1 MTIPLTPPGDHT
13 PAYAATDLTT
23 CDTEPIHVPGA
34 IQPHGLLLAVADE
47 TLEVV
52 MASANTVSLL
62 GLATDDVVGRP
73 LADVLGPRAAQL
85 VQGRAGEG
93 FPGEPLVVVL
103 DEVGRGELAG
113 LECDLRVHRSGAR
126 TVVELETVERVRA
139 TPMSYQSAR
148 SAMARLG
155 AATTVMTLADQIAR
169 EVRALSGFDRVMVY
183 RFDEEWNGE
192 VVAEDRRPD
201 LNPFLGLH
209 YPASDIPAQAR
220 RLYTVNW
227 LRLITD
233 ISYVPVPLTPIVDPG
248 TGAPLDLSHS
258 SLRSVS
264 PVHVEYLSHM
274 GVTASMSV
282 SLVIE
287 GELWGLVACHH
298 YSGPH
303 RPPLE
308 ARSAAE
314 FLAQVAS
321 PMIADRE
328 RADDREAALAT
339 QAMLAEIT
347 ARVSASS
354 DDPLDSLLG
363 DPALLPLMNATGLAL
378 NFDGVVR
385 TVGKVPDEAA
395 LRRIATIVD
404 RPDRY
409 AIQSSN
415 LAALDPGLADL
426 APVASGVLRIGASPD
441 RWLMWLRPEIE
452 QVVDWGGDPT
462 NKLLAAAEGPH
473 VRLSPRRSF
482 EKWRQVVRGHSEV
495 WSHWE
500 VEAADVLG
508 RHMNGLLLLRSREQI
523 AMAESLQR
531 HVVLD
536 HAPDFAGVDL
546 VASYRPATSYQL
558 GGDWWD
564 AFELAPGRLALVI
577 GDVAGH
583 GVTAASAM
591 MQLRTALRAYLF
603 EGHSPA
609 ECLDH
614 LDRLMDGLLDV
625 QVATAVV
632 VLLDVATGEVEIA
645 NAGHP
650 APLLSAPGSA
660 REVDGDVRPLLGV
673 GEGVAR
679 SVRLT
684 LPVGTTLLLYT
695 DGLVERRGSDMV
707 ERTDRL
713 RAITSATTDG
723 EPLQDLVDRVL
734 AMQESGADDDTT
746 LLAVRRA

>member
-1 MTIPLTPPGDHT
+1 
-13 PAYAATDLTT
+13 
-23 CDTEPIHVPGA
+23 
-34 IQPHGLLLAVADE
+34 
-47 TLEVV
+47 
-52 MASANTVSLL
+52 
-62 GLATDDVVGRP
+62 
-73 LADVLGPRAAQL
+73 
-85 VQGRAGEG
+85 
-93 FPGEPLVVVL
+93 
-103 DEVGRGELAG
+103 
-113 LECDLRVHRSGAR
+113 
-126 TVVELETVERVRA
+126 
-139 TPMSYQSAR
+139 
-148 SAMARLG
+148 
-155 AATTVMTLADQIAR
+155 
-169 EVRALSGFDRVMVY
+169 
-183 RFDEEWNGE
+183 
-192 VVAEDRRPD
+192 
-201 LNPFLGLH
+201 
-209 YPASDIPAQAR
+209 
-220 RLYTVNW
+220 
-227 LRLITD
+227 
-233 ISYVPVPLTPIVDPG
+233 VDPG

-264 PVHVEYLSHM
+264 PIHVEYLSHM

-282 SLVIE
+282 SLVVE

-303 RPPLE
+303 RPPLD

-328 RADDREAALAT
+328 RADAREAALAT

-354 DDPLDSLLG
+354 DDPLDSLLA
-363 DPALLPLMNATGLAL
+363 DPSLLALMNATGAAL

-385 TVGKVPDEAA
+385 TVGQVPDDAS
-395 LRRIATIVD
+395 LRRIAGIID

-409 AIQSSN
+409 AIQTSN
-415 LAALDPGLADL
+415 LAALEPGLAHL
-426 APVASGVLRIGASPD
+426 ASVASGVLRIGASPD
-441 RWLMWLRPEIE
+441 RWLMWLRPEME

-462 NKLLAAAEGPH
+462 NKQLAAAEGSH

-495 WSHWE
+495 WTQWE

-523 AMAESLQR
+523 AMAESIQR

-536 HAPDFAGVDL
+536 HAPDFPGVDL
-546 VASYRPATSYQL
+546 VASYRPATTYQL

-583 GVTAASAM
+583 GVSAASAM

-609 ECLDH
+609 GCLDR

-650 APLLSAPGSA
+650 PPLLSAPGSA
-660 REVDGDVRPLLGV
+660 EEVAGDVRPLLGV

-679 SVRLT
+679 SMRLV
-684 LPVGTTLLLYT
+684 LPVGATLLLYT
-695 DGLVERRGSDMV
+695 DGLVERRGSDML

-713 RAITSATTDG
+713 RAITSATIDG
-723 EPLQDLVDRVL
+723 EPLQALVDRVL

-746 LLAVRRA
+746 LLAVRRT